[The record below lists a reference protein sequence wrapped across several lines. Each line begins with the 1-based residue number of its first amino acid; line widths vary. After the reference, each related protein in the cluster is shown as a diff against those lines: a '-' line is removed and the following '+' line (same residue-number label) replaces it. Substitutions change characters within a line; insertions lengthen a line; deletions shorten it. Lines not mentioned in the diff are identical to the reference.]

1 MVLLLNIVKL
11 ASAFAHLV
19 RIKERARPDA
29 TEKEEEDP
37 CNRLC
42 FSIRFLLLLG
52 DVVVVLGGTCL
63 LSGDADLVCGTTMK
77 DTGGVEL
84 LDPYAPLSRAM
95 SVIVIHWV
103 SKLLAHRVP

>member
-37 CNRLC
+37 CNRVC

-52 DVVVVLGGTCL
+52 DVLVVLGGTCL
-63 LSGDADLVCGTTMK
+63 LSGDEDLVCGTTMK
-77 DTGGVEL
+77 DTGVEL
-84 LDPYAPLSRAM
+84 LDPHAPLSRAL

-103 SKLLAHRVP
+103 SKKLAHRVP